1 MSPPVAPIQHGEDER
16 FGPLAIVRFST
27 VRQPSRVLPL
37 QIGPTTGS
45 RGRVAPYWWVWTCH
59 CVPHPPDKWTLESRR
74 APPPLPSEPYFST
87 LRMKSLKPRRLPS
100 QSFRGNVSHFPSSPA
115 ALIPELLDQTT
126 SDERDRTNRLF
137 RPNLNSL
144 TCSVKPATINSEDY
158 RVTPKK
164 ITHRKAKVVGHLSH
178 LYSRS
183 LSNSVL

>member
-1 MSPPVAPIQHGEDER
+1 MSTPVAPIQHGEDER
-16 FGPLAIVRFST
+16 FGPLAIVPTKQSFTASDRSHHWI
-27 VRQPSRVLPL
+27 SLGVLH
-37 QIGPTTGS
+37 QW
-45 RGRVAPYWWVWTCH
+45 RVWTCH

-74 APPPLPSEPYFST
+74 APPLPLPSEPYFST

-126 SDERDRTNRLF
+126 SDERDRANRLF

-158 RVTPKK
+158 RVTPQKN
-164 ITHRKAKVVGHLSH
+164 
-178 LYSRS
+178 YSQ
-183 LSNSVL
+183 N

>member
-1 MSPPVAPIQHGEDER
+1 MSTPVAPIQHGEDER

-27 VRQPSRVLPL
+27 VRQPSRVRSHRWISLGVLHHIGGCGRATVSHTHLTNGPWRAGGLP
-37 QIGPTTGS
+37 PS
-45 RGRVAPYWWVWTCH
+45 
-59 CVPHPPDKWTLESRR
+59 
-74 APPPLPSEPYFST
+74 LPSEPYFST

-126 SDERDRTNRLF
+126 SDERDRANRLF

-158 RVTPKK
+158 RVTHQKN
-164 ITHRKAKVVGHLSH
+164 HSQ
-178 LYSRS
+178 
-183 LSNSVL
+183 N

>member
-1 MSPPVAPIQHGEDER
+1 MSTPVAPIQHGEDER

-45 RGRVAPYWWVWTCH
+45 RWACCTSGGCGRATVSHTHLTNGPWRAGGL
-59 CVPHPPDKWTLESRR
+59 PPS
-74 APPPLPSEPYFST
+74 LPSEPYFST

-126 SDERDRTNRLF
+126 SDERDRANRLF

-164 ITHRKAKVVGHLSH
+164 NYTE
-178 LYSRS
+178 
-183 LSNSVL
+183 N